1 MFGIFGGKPKRISPK
16 AGAEPEYDVDEQTG
30 VVYRRRLEEPGDTA
44 MARLSFVYL
53 LLALAGLFL
62 LLLDTWSG
70 RNAALSALGFDTAR
84 LRLPAFRL
92 MAYVTIG
99 GAMGATLDGIRSNI
113 FWHSEREAYGGRF
126 IWRDL
131 TLPLCGAAVGL
142 IAYVAVRS
150 GAGVVDGD
158 LSFDGKTGGAA
169 MVGFGMAAVAGFSYR
184 QMFRWLDAQASRVF
198 SVNQEVLVPDLKG
211 VSVDEAKKSLAQWK
225 LKLGRISYAKE
236 AAHGDKVI
244 VQTPGPGLKVMQ
256 GSVVDITI
264 GHGSARP
271 GGD

>member
-1 MFGIFGGKPKRISPK
+1 MFGRKPKSPP
-16 AGAEPEYDVDEQTG
+16 ARSGTEPEYDADEQTG
-30 VVYRRRLEEPGDTA
+30 IVYMRRLEEPGDTA
-44 MARLSFVYL
+44 MARVSFVYL
-53 LLALAGLFL
+53 LLALGGLFL

-70 RNAALSALGFDTAR
+70 RDAALSALGFDAAR

-92 MAYVTIG
+92 MAYVAIG

-113 FWHSEREAYGGRF
+113 FWHSERQAYGGRF

-158 LSFDGKTGGAA
+158 FSFDGKTAAPA
-169 MVGFGMAAVAGFSYR
+169 MVGFGMSAVAGFSYH

-198 SVNQEVLVPDLKG
+198 SVNQEVLIPDLKG
-211 VSVDEAKKSLAQWK
+211 ESADAAKKSLAQWK
-225 LKLGRISYAKE
+225 LKLGKISYAKD
-236 AAHGDKVI
+236 AAHGDKVTL
-244 VQTPGPGLKVMQ
+244 QTPGPGLKVVQ
-256 GSVVDITI
+256 GSAVDITI
-264 GHGSARP
+264 G
-271 GGD
+271 

>member
-1 MFGIFGGKPKRISPK
+1 MFGRKPKGAPAK
-16 AGAEPEYDVDEQTG
+16 ADAEQEFDADEQTG
-30 VVYRRRLEEPGDTA
+30 VVYLRKLEEPGDTT

-53 LLALAGLFL
+53 LLALGGLFL

-70 RNAALSALGFDTAR
+70 RNAALSAFGFDTAR

-92 MAYVTIG
+92 MAYVAIG

-131 TLPLCGAAVGL
+131 TLPFCGAAVGL
-142 IAYVAVRS
+142 IAYVTVRS

-158 LSFDGKTGGAA
+158 FSFDGKTAAPA
-169 MVGFGMAAVAGFSYR
+169 MVGFGLAAVAGFSYH

-198 SVNQEVLVPDLKG
+198 SVNQEVLIPDLRG
-211 VSVDEAKKSLAQWK
+211 ESADTAKKSLAQWK
-225 LKLGRISYAKE
+225 LKLGKVSYARDS
-236 AAHGDKVI
+236 AHGDKVTI
-244 VQTPGPGLKVMQ
+244 QTPGPGSKAMQ

-264 GHGSARP
+264 G
-271 GGD
+271 